1 MTFISDVKSLSN
13 AKLRKAPRLSTR
25 FNRSQIPR
33 KTTAQQ
39 LTRPGLPPPPR
50 MVQPNRMSFRLSQ
63 NVKPQ
68 SISNGN
74 GNSEIESSHTIPPIH
89 SATSPA
95 STVAIPMQ
103 RPYPRQQ
110 PQPTQQAAPRQAAP
124 NRNHKPASNHEPAF
138 ITSLGAAIT
147 CHTLKTTQTR
157 LQPAVFRLYCNR

>member
-13 AKLRKAPRLSTR
+13 AKLRKAPRLPTR

-33 KTTAQQ
+33 KATAQQ
-39 LTRPGLPPPPR
+39 LARPGLPPPPR

-74 GNSEIESSHTIPPIH
+74 GNSGIESSHTMPPIH

-103 RPYPRQQ
+103 RPNPRQQ
-110 PQPTQQAAPRQAAP
+110 NPPTQQAPPRQAAP
-124 NRNHKPASNHEPAF
+124 NRRHKPASNHEPAF
-138 ITSLGAAIT
+138 VTSLGATIT
-147 CHTLKTTQTR
+147 YHALKTTQIR
-157 LQPAVFRLYCNR
+157 LQPAVFLLYCNR

>member
-39 LTRPGLPPPPR
+39 LARPGLPPPPR

-74 GNSEIESSHTIPPIH
+74 GNSGIKSSHTIPPIH

-103 RPYPRQQ
+103 RPNARQQ
-110 PQPTQQAAPRQAAP
+110 PQPSQQTAPRQAVP
-124 NRNHKPASNHEPAF
+124 NHKPASNHQPAF
-138 ITSLGAAIT
+138 VTSFEAAIT
-147 CHTLKTTQTR
+147 YHAIETRQTR